1 MATTLGIVRPSK
13 KRDIEGVSASSV
25 VNLKATLFQA
35 QEEAKRTK
43 LGGAGGRDPIRKQLV
58 IKKNAGIEARMLKDE
73 QEAAKRLDPTEEL
86 SKKMA
91 RYEDM
96 VQRGEI
102 DQGERFLV
110 DFEMKSWQKGPE
122 ENCHAP
128 DQMAFSQ
135 PQDEGAIV
143 AAKRLEQHMILS
155 ELGEQTRRERERV
168 QDLKA
173 QRQQAAQKRL
183 ALKKEQQR
191 LKDRAA
197 ASAAKKGKEVLKK
210 AREERKQPATV
221 DPEDP
226 SLLMPPPP
234 PGVDD

>member
-1 MATTLGIVRPSK
+1 
-13 KRDIEGVSASSV
+13 
-25 VNLKATLFQA
+25 
-35 QEEAKRTK
+35 
-43 LGGAGGRDPIRKQLV
+43 
-58 IKKNAGIEARMLKDE
+58 MLKDE